1 VTIWWV
7 HRNAGPGTSIS
18 WAGQYEQPG
27 YADEQLD
34 DAASTELQAFLN
46 PAPTQTQ
53 ILAQKIAA
61 GCQIVS
67 TSAHPAVTG
76 TWALDPVTQFQIATA
91 ATSAAQFGL
100 PRGLSTFTYPDI
112 TGALHALSVSD
123 LGILFTT
130 LRDYLDEV
138 EQAGATLIQ
147 GGQASYPAQPVP
159 IA

>member
-1 VTIWWV
+1 MTIWWV
-7 HRNAGPGTSIS
+7 HRNDTEIS

-34 DAASTELQAFLN
+34 DSISTELQAFLSPPPT
-46 PAPTQTQ
+46 PADG
-53 ILAQKIAA
+53 LAAKIAA

-67 TSAHPAVTG
+67 ASAHPAVTG
-76 TWALDPVTQFQIATA
+76 TWALDGTTQFQIATA
-91 ATSAAQFGL
+91 AVSAAQFGL
-100 PRGLSTFTYPDI
+100 PRGLSTFSYPDVN
-112 TGALHALSVSD
+112 GQPHQLSVSD

-138 EQAGATLIQ
+138 EEAGETLIQ
-147 GGQASYPAQPVP
+147 GGSADYPAQPIQ